1 MGSTTATAA
10 PGTDAPH
17 TPPQRAL
24 RRHLTLVLLVKFAAL
39 ALLWLLCFSPAHRT
53 RVDSGAVA
61 QRVAAAAPATARDA
75 ADD

>member
-1 MGSTTATAA
+1 M
-10 PGTDAPH
+10 
-17 TPPQRAL
+17 
-24 RRHLTLVLLVKFAAL
+24 LVLLVKFAAL
-39 ALLWLLCFSPAHRT
+39 ALLWVLCFSPAHRT